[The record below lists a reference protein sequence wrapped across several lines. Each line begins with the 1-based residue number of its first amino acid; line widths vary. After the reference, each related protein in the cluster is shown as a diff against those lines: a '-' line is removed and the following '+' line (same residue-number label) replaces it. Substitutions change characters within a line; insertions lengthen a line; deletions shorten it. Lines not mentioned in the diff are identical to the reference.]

1 MIKTFTE
8 NDLVRFLYQETSDQE
23 RQEICNALLCDAD
36 LRVKLQEMQQVKLEL
51 DAAALEPSPAA
62 ILNILSYAKA
72 VSSAGN

>member
-1 MIKTFTE
+1 
-8 NDLVRFLYQETSDQE
+8 
-23 RQEICNALLCDAD
+23 LLCDAD

-72 VSSAGN
+72 VSSAGT